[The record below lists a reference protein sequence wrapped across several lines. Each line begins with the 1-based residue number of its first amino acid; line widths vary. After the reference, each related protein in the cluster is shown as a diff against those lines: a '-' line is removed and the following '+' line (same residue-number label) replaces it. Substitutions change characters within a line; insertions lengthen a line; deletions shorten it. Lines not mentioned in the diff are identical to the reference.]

1 MNKHIAV
8 ILAGCGH
15 QMGSSAEDTVLTL
28 LQLDH
33 AGVQSQCFAPEQAHI
48 PPANLPSP
56 TSLPLA
62 DAAKLTRQPVLP
74 LNDETQAKHFDGI
87 IIPGG
92 RGVLSVFSNLD
103 QPDATP
109 ELQDELADF
118 LASAHQNDIPIATIG
133 LATLLLPIAFGEGI
147 TCTLGQEAAMLGT
160 LMHLGGLHRHC
171 EADDIVIDHA
181 QKLLSTPGTLEA
193 EHLSHA
199 AKGIHCLVDRL
210 LELSN

>member
-28 LQLDH
+28 LELDK
-33 AGVQSQCFAPEQAHI
+33 AGVKSQCFAPEQPHV
-48 PPANLPSP
+48 PPAHLPSP

-74 LNDETQAKHFDGI
+74 LNEEIQTKHFDGI

-92 RGVLSVFSNLD
+92 RGTLSVFSNLD
-103 QPDATP
+103 QPDSTP
-109 ELQDELADF
+109 ELQDELAAF
-118 LASAHQNDIPIATIG
+118 LTSAHENDIPIATIG

-147 TCTLGQEAAMLGT
+147 TCTLGQDAAMVGT

-171 EADDIVIDHA
+171 EADDIVIDHG
-181 QKLLSTPGTLEA
+181 QRLLSTPGTLEA
-193 EHLSHA
+193 EHLNQA
-199 AKGIHCLVDRL
+199 AQGIHCLVSRL
-210 LELSN
+210 LEMDA